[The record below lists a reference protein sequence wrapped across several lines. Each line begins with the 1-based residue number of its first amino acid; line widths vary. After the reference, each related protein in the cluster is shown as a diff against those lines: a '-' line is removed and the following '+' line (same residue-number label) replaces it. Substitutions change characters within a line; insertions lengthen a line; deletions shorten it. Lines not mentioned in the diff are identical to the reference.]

1 MESNTMQ
8 YTKIKVGLLFIL
20 ILLFSSCYPE
30 KDDTNENLFVLS
42 LLQRILSAEAENC
55 SFNTIGNGTLLED
68 SLNDVQLKGTQ
79 EILTS
84 SEGYKDISNYSV
96 NLLPTFIIDITMREL
111 PLNGL
116 PAFPTE
122 PLDKIISEYTLDL
135 KTDNS
140 SFTIKLERPSST
152 NPNVWAI
159 NSTRPIVKNNNNN
172 SFFACFFPTI
182 SGNNIR
188 LGCDQS
194 FFNFN
199 KPTANVRLQSIHKE
213 GNRTFSDCR

>member
-1 MESNTMQ
+1 MQ
-8 YTKIKVGLLFIL
+8 SIKMKVGVVFII

-30 KDDTNENLFVLS
+30 KDDTTENLFLLS
-42 LLQRILSAEAENC
+42 LLQRILSADAENC
-55 SFNTIGNGTLLED
+55 QFNTIGNGTLLED
-68 SLNDVQLKGTQ
+68 SLNDVQLKGTR

-96 NLLPTFIIDITMREL
+96 NLLPTFIIDITLREI
-111 PLNGL
+111 PVNGL
-116 PAFPTE
+116 PAFPSE
-122 PLDKIISEYTLDL
+122 PLNTIISEYTFDL

-152 NPNVWAI
+152 NPNVWTM
-159 NSTRPIVKNNNNN
+159 NTTRPIALNNNTN
-172 SFFACFFPTI
+172 SFFACVFPTI
-182 SGNNIR
+182 SGNTIR

-213 GNRTFSDCR
+213 GDRTFSDCR

>member
-8 YTKIKVGLLFIL
+8 SIKMKVGILFII
-20 ILLFSSCYPE
+20 ILLFPSCYPE
-30 KDDTNENLFVLS
+30 KDDTNENLFLLS

-55 SFNTIGNGTLLED
+55 SFNTIGNCTLLED

-135 KTDNS
+135 KTDNN

-152 NPNVWAI
+152 NPNVWPI
-159 NSTRPIVKNNNNN
+159 NSTRPIVKNNNND

-182 SGNNIR
+182 SGNTIR

-194 FFNFN
+194 LFNFN
-199 KPTANVRLQSIHKE
+199 QASASVRLQSIHKE
-213 GNRTFSDCR
+213 GERTFSDCR